1 MSVDTWDTVLRRNG
15 FNGVDVCCHDSEIA
29 KDQQLSL
36 MIAGQEQENDK
47 SPLAEGVI
55 ILEPPETS
63 QELGTVS
70 SEICG
75 ILSAK
80 DISSKSIPWTS
91 DLTLCHGKNVIA
103 LMEME
108 SPFLTSLTEQDFLSF
123 KQLVNEAASVL
134 WAVRGEDPAMELIF
148 GMTRTMRSEMPDL
161 KFKVLH
167 LKDVLKISA
176 SSLAK
181 PICDVATAIGPEPEF
196 VFKDDILSIG
206 RYVEEKSMNEMIAGQ
221 SRKAQ
226 PGPISIG
233 QSLPPLKL
241 EIGMPGMLDTLYF
254 SEDTKSAENLE
265 SDEVEFEVKAS
276 GLK

>member
-1 MSVDTWDTVLRRNG
+1 MSVNTWDTVLRRNG
-15 FNGVDVCCHDSEIA
+15 FNGVDVCCYDSEIM

-36 MIAGQEQENDK
+36 MIASRKQEHDRN
-47 SPLAEGVI
+47 PLAEGVI
-55 ILEPPETS
+55 ILEPAESS
-63 QELGTVS
+63 QELEIVA

-75 ILSAK
+75 ILSTK
-80 DISSKSIPWTS
+80 GVSSKSTSWTS
-91 DLTLCHGKNVIA
+91 DLAFCRGKNIIA
-103 LMEME
+103 LMEVE
-108 SPFLTSLTEQDFLSF
+108 SPFLKSLIEQDFLGF

-134 WAVRGEDPAMELIF
+134 WVVRGEDPAMELIF

-167 LKDVLKISA
+167 LEDVSKISA

-181 PICDVATAIGPEPEF
+181 PICDVATAVGPEPEF
-196 VFKDDILSIG
+196 VFKDDILNIG
-206 RYVEEKSMNEMIAGQ
+206 RYVEEKSINEMIAGQ

-226 PGPISIG
+226 PEPMQIG
-233 QSLPPLKL
+233 RSLLPLKL

-254 SEDTKSAENLE
+254 SEDTKSAENME